1 MKNYL
6 TAKLFVIIALLICY
20 SAVNA
25 ITIDE
30 VYLVGD
36 AAPYVWNNSVPAPLL
51 QDVANSSIY
60 TWMGALFAGEL
71 KISTDSYIE
80 TIKVLV

>member
-36 AAPYVWNNSVPAPLL
+36 AAPYVWNNSVQAPLL
-51 QDVANSSIY
+51 QDVAIQVFIPG
-60 TWMGALFAGEL
+60 WEL
-71 KISTDSYIE
+71 YLQVNLKFQQIVIL
-80 TIKVLV
+80 KQLKF